1 MTMARASRWA
11 IALWAGALVGCAIV
25 IARTEFT
32 ADMSAFLPRSP
43 TPVQQILVQQL
54 RDGVVSRLILIA
66 VDGGTPAALA
76 QTSMRMAAE
85 LRKHPA
91 EFAAVN
97 NGEDSAL
104 DLDREFLWRN
114 RYLLSPAVAPGH
126 FSAPALRDALEENLQ
141 LIGSPAGALLRRIL
155 PQDPTG
161 ELLRLIAQFEGVARP
176 EVREGVW
183 FSPDGSRALLVAQ
196 TRAAG
201 YDIDAQ
207 ERALNLIRA
216 AFAGGGAAATSA
228 GQQLLV
234 SGPGVFSVNSRA
246 HIKADALRFSVIA
259 TALVAGLLL
268 VLYRSPRVLLLGLAP
283 VASGVL
289 AGVAAVSIG
298 FGTVHG
304 ITLGFG
310 VTLIGEAVDYAI
322 YLFTQITP
330 GTPPADSL
338 AQIWPTLR
346 LGLLTS
352 ICGFAAML
360 LSGFPGLGQLGLFS
374 IAGLVAAVL
383 VTRFVLPILLPPGFT
398 VRAATGLGPGVTA
411 LAASARRLRWPLI
424 AVTVVCIMLLSAQ
437 RSQLWSDDLASLS
450 PLAAS
455 ERTLDEQLRRDIG
468 APDVRYLVVVDAADA
483 DAALAGSEKVAAHL
497 DAAVA
502 QSRLAGFESPAAYL
516 PSSAAQRARQAA
528 IPAPAVL
535 RENLREAQRGLPFR
549 AGLFEPFV
557 RDAAAAATQAPLQRA
572 SLDGTALALKVD
584 SLLVKR
590 TASTTTAGGWTAML
604 PLRGVVDA
612 AALERDLKNPSD
624 HAGVLIDLRRESD
637 ALYQSYRSEI
647 VTYSLI
653 GAVAIVLL
661 LLVSLRSLRRV
672 AAVLSPLAAAVIVT
686 LCLLL
691 ASGNALTIF
700 HIVGLL
706 LVVAVGS
713 NYALFFEREAADAG
727 QRERTLVSLLFANV
741 TTLIGFG
748 LLAFSKVPLLH
759 AIGGTVAIGAFL
771 SLVFS
776 AVLIGRPRTALAR
789 PA

>member
-1 MTMARASRWA
+1 MTLARSSRWA
-11 IALWAGALVGCAIV
+11 IALWVGTLVGCAIV

-32 ADMSAFLPRSP
+32 SDMSAFLPRSP

-54 RDGVVSRLILIA
+54 RDGVVSRLILVA

-104 DLDREFLWRN
+104 DQDREFLWRN

-126 FSAPALRDALEENLQ
+126 FSAAALRDALEENLQ

-161 ELLRLIAQFEGVARP
+161 ELLRLIAQFESVARP
-176 EVREGVW
+176 DVREGVW
-183 FSPDGSRALLVAQ
+183 FSPDGGRALLVAQ

-216 AFAGGGAAATSA
+216 AFAGGDAAATSA
-228 GQQLLV
+228 GQKLLV
-234 SGPGVFSVNSRA
+234 SGPGIFSVSSRA
-246 HIKADALRFSVIA
+246 RIKADALRFSVIA
-259 TALVAGLLL
+259 TVLVAGLLL
-268 VLYRSPRVLLLGLAP
+268 VLYRSPRVLLLGLVP

-289 AGVAAVSIG
+289 AGVAAVGIG

-330 GTPPADSL
+330 GTAPADSL

-374 IAGLVAAVL
+374 IAGLVTAVL
-383 VTRFVLPILLPPGFT
+383 VTRFVLPVLLPPGFT

-411 LAASARRLRWPLI
+411 LAASAQRLRWPLI
-424 AVTVVCIMLLSAQ
+424 AVTVVCIVLLGAQ
-437 RSQLWSDDLASLS
+437 RGRLWSDDLASLS

-455 ERTLDEQLRRDIG
+455 ERALDEQLRRDIG

-483 DAALAGSEKVAAHL
+483 DAALAGSEQVAVRL

-502 QSRLAGFESPAAYL
+502 QGRLAGFETPAAYL

-528 IPAPAVL
+528 IPAPAML
-535 RENLREAQRGLPFR
+535 SGNLREAQRGLPFR
-549 AGLFEPFV
+549 TELFEPFV
-557 RDAAAAATQAPLQRA
+557 RDAAAAATQPLLDRA
-572 SLDGTALALKVD
+572 SLEGTALALKVD

-590 TASTTTAGGWTAML
+590 TASATAAGGWTAML

-612 AALERDLKNPSD
+612 AALERDLKISPD
-624 HAGVLIDLRRESD
+624 HAGVLIDLKRESN
-637 ALYQSYRSEI
+637 ALYQTYRRAI

-653 GAVAIVLL
+653 GAVVIVIL
-661 LLVSLRSLRRV
+661 LLVSLRSARRV
-672 AAVLSPLAAAVIVT
+672 AAVLAPLAAAVVVT

-713 NYALFFEREAADAG
+713 NYALFFERQAADAG

-759 AIGGTVAIGAFL
+759 AIGGTVAIGALL

-776 AVLIGRPRTALAR
+776 AVLIGRPRSALAG